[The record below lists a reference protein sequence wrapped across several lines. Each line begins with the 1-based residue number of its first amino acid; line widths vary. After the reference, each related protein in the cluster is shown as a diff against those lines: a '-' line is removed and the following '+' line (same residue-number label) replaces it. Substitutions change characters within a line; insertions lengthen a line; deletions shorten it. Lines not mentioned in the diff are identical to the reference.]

1 MKPNITRPG
10 RDGARKGITL
20 SQEALVRE
28 SLLNEN
34 SLPLVLLPAVE
45 GLSLAEWTRNN
56 VDLVKERLSKTGA
69 ILFRGFHLAG
79 VAEFEEF
86 MTAVAGDLLDY
97 SYRSTPRTKV
107 SGKIYTSTEY
117 PADQT
122 IPLHN
127 EMSYTR
133 QWPMVLGF
141 FCVEPSPKGGET
153 PIADSRKVFARLA
166 PEIRDRFMQKN
177 VLYVRN
183 YGEGL
188 DLSWRDVFQTRE
200 RTEVEEY
207 CRQSGI
213 EFEWKSDERLRT
225 SQLCQAVATHPRTN
239 EQVWFNQAH
248 LFHESSLEPHVRE
261 ALLVAAGEE
270 QPRTAYFGDGLEID
284 DGDLEQV
291 RAAYASETVTFPWQ
305 KGDVL
310 LVDNMLVAHGRRPY
324 HGARK
329 IVVGMGELYEGDQ
342 FRLES
347 GLVRPGS

>member
-1 MKPNITRPG
+1 MKPNITRPS

-28 SLLNEN
+28 SLLNDN
-34 SLPLVLLPAVE
+34 VLPLVLLPAVD

-56 VDLVKERLSKTGA
+56 VDLVKERLSKIGA
-69 ILFRGFHLAG
+69 ILFRGFHVSG

-86 MTAVAGDLLDY
+86 MTAVTGDLLDY

-141 FCVEPSPKGGET
+141 FCVEPSPEGGET
-153 PIADSRKVFARLA
+153 PIADSRKVFARIA
-166 PEIRDRFMQKN
+166 PEIRNRFMQKN

-183 YGEGL
+183 YGQGL
-188 DLSWRDVFQTRE
+188 DLSWQNVFQTQE
-200 RTEVEEY
+200 RTAVEDY

-213 EFEWKSDERLRT
+213 EFAWKSDERLQT

-329 IVVGMGELYEGDQ
+329 IVVGLGELYQ
-342 FRLES
+342 VTR
-347 GLVRPGS
+347 